1 MAQTTE
7 IKKFCDAFNYQGRDK
22 KVIELINQ
30 YFQMNADAIS
40 DGLVNNKITFGDINR
55 NRFYEVYNTSER
67 DYKEWKKKLRNL
79 RSIIKNNVVD
89 DFLYLLLFNSFVDT
103 KDVIFLDMLTI
114 VELGSKHKKYFKY
127 GVTNPAKMRYILED
141 NSNSFSIKKYGSFF
155 ILMQTKN
162 REILKS
168 SALKKRFQNAHLDD
182 NFNYIIGR
190 ISTNINAY
198 LKRISDKYYK
208 SPDNVIYNETENMND
223 EAISLTNNSV
233 TVNNLL
239 NIVENYNP
247 TSLDYSILSTVRI
260 NSNIKKSI
268 FKRLLLDYKDKK
280 YFYRIS
286 KVYVEYFVQMESS
299 DLTDMK
305 RKFISKSINGRPN
318 NPELKSIE
326 DELYDD
332 IDKFIEE
339 WSESNDD
346 LDGLQNRANIV
357 LLVKSIKNYCIIK
370 TRYFM
375 NSL

>member
-1 MAQTTE
+1 
-7 IKKFCDAFNYQGRDK
+7 
-22 KVIELINQ
+22 
-30 YFQMNADAIS
+30 
-40 DGLVNNKITFGDINR
+40 
-55 NRFYEVYNTSER
+55 
-67 DYKEWKKKLRNL
+67 
-79 RSIIKNNVVD
+79 
-89 DFLYLLLFNSFVDT
+89 
-103 KDVIFLDMLTI
+103 
-114 VELGSKHKKYFKY
+114 
-127 GVTNPAKMRYILED
+127 MRYILED

-223 EAISLTNNSV
+223 EAINLTNNSV

-286 KVYVEYFVQMESS
+286 KIYVEYFVQMESS

>member
-7 IKKFCDAFNYQGRDK
+7 IKKFCDSFNYQGRDK

-162 REILKS
+162 RELLKS

-190 ISTNINAY
+190 ISININAY

-239 NIVENYNP
+239 NVVENYNP
-247 TSLDYSILSTVRI
+247 TSLDYNILSTVRI

-286 KVYVEYFVQMESS
+286 KIYVEYFVQMESS
-299 DLTDMK
+299 DLIDMK

-318 NPELKSIE
+318 NPELKAIE

-375 NSL
+375 NNL